1 MRQTS
6 FEATGC
12 EDKYV
17 NGYSG
22 NGKVPT
28 KNPKKIALLNAID
41 RYLNEY
47 SEQDIVSKNVI
58 DDIATNYLD
67 LVDNTDKGYKQ
78 REEFFEKY
86 LKTGETFP
94 ESNEAGYINEYWWYH
109 NNGRGAEWH
118 PWDRYLTNREFMY
131 QKQGYY
137 AKLDYNS
144 PSLSVEIKTLKYY
157 DVNGKKHP
165 YPRFVIPKV
174 KIGDFKSSGST
185 ANQIVYVLCKSYNE
199 IIDGRQSQTGFWVTY
214 NMANWDDDLSN
225 GNICPI
231 SRTSSKQGQKSQ
243 ESFVI
248 RYNCMLLNNPE
259 LEEFY
264 GKPAMDEDSK
274 SYEDECK
281 DIQIHSIQ
289 KDVNPDFL
297 PDTEEE
303 EKKEEEEVV
312 VDKNELP
319 FVLSDNETRDFD
331 LLTQEE
337 KIDYIESRKQF
348 PNDSH
353 KWTLI
358 GVLQSSNP
366 KIKNTPAVN
375 RELDEREKNR
385 GNTRKARNQQ

>member
-22 NGKVPT
+22 GVRGKT
-28 KNPKKIALLNAID
+28 KNPKKIALLNAIE
-41 RYLNEY
+41 RYSNEY
-47 SEQDIVSKNVI
+47 SEQDIVDKNI
-58 DDIATNYLD
+58 LDDIVTNYLD
-67 LVDNTDKGYKQ
+67 LVANTDEGYKQ
-78 REEFFEKY
+78 RTEFFEKY

-144 PSLSVEIKTLKYY
+144 PSLSVEIKTLKYH
-157 DVNGKKHP
+157 DINGRKHP

-231 SRTSSKQGQKSQ
+231 SRTSSKKGQKSQ

-264 GKPAMDEDSK
+264 GKPAMDENSK
-274 SYEDECK
+274 SYKDECN

-289 KDVNPDFL
+289 KDVDPEFL
-297 PDTEEE
+297 PDTEEGE
-303 EKKEEEEVV
+303 EKEEEKEEENV
-312 VDKNELP
+312 NELP
-319 FVLSDNETRDFD
+319 FVLSNDEMRDFD
-331 LLTQEE
+331 LLTKDEQST
-337 KIDYIESRKQF
+337 YIEAKIEDPKDKHIWFLVGALGVKS
-348 PNDSH
+348 PNAV
-353 KWTLI
+353 T
-358 GVLQSSNP
+358 
-366 KIKNTPAVN
+366 KI
-375 RELDEREKNR
+375 LDEREKNR